1 MNNRISLLLN
11 VVLLAAVAVLF
22 FLHFKGKDTAGTDSG
37 QPKKND
43 SAAPKLT
50 FDIPKNLAGAR
61 VLYVNIDSINFKYEA
76 IADLTRDTEAKL
88 INLQSRYQKRQIELQ
103 EKGSTLQQKITA
115 GTISAAEAEIE
126 EKAYNAGIEDLAR
139 METELGYLQNSA
151 AKKNEIIVDEVSSY
165 FKEYSK
171 TKGIDFIL
179 GYGSASNVLYAND
192 SLDVTADVL
201 NALNATYRSTKG
213 TKSPKK

>member
-1 MNNRISLLLN
+1 VNNRISLLLN
-11 VVLLAAVAVLF
+11 VVLLVAVAVLF
-22 FLHFKGKDTAGTDSG
+22 ILHFKGKATAETNTL

-43 SAAPKLT
+43 SATPKLT
-50 FDIPKNLAGAR
+50 FEVPKNLAGAR
-61 VLYVNIDSINFKYEA
+61 VLYVNIDSINFRYEA
-76 IADLTRDTEAKL
+76 IADLTRETEAKL
-88 INLQSRYQKRQIELQ
+88 VNLQSRYQKRQLELQ
-103 EKGSTLQQKITA
+103 EKGYTLQQKISA
-115 GTISAAEAEIE
+115 GTISAAEAEAE

-179 GYGSASNVLYAND
+179 GYGSSSNVLYAND
-192 SLDVTADVL
+192 SLDVTSDVL
-201 NALNATYRSTKG
+201 NALNATYRSSKG
-213 TKSPKK
+213 AKK

>member
-22 FLHFKGKDTAGTDSG
+22 YLHFKGNASGTESPVSVKKDSV
-37 QPKKND
+37 
-43 SAAPKLT
+43 SPKLM
-50 FDIPKNLAGAR
+50 FDVPKNLAGAR
-61 VLYVNIDSINFKYEA
+61 VLYVNIDSINLRYDA
-76 IADLTRDTEAKL
+76 ITDLTRETEAYMKSL
-88 INLQSRYQKRQIELQ
+88 DQRYQKRQMEVQ
-103 EKGSTLQQKITA
+103 EQYSKYQQRA
-115 GTISAAEAEIE
+115 QAQTISASEAEAE
-126 EKAYNAGIEDLAR
+126 EKSINAGMEELAK
-139 METELGYLQNSA
+139 MERELSQLQNNA
-151 AKKNEIIVDEVSSY
+151 FKKNEKIVTEVSSY

-201 NALNATYRSTKG
+201 NALNATYRQTKG
-213 TKSPKK
+213 GKK

>member
-1 MNNRISLLLN
+1 VNNRISLLLN

-22 FLHFKGKDTAGTDSG
+22 FLHFKGKSTAETDNK

-43 SAAPKLT
+43 SATPKLT
-50 FDIPKNLAGAR
+50 FEVPKNLAGAR
-61 VLYVNIDSINFKYEA
+61 VLYVNIDSINFRYEA
-76 IADLTRDTEAKL
+76 IADLTRETEAKL
-88 INLQSRYQKRQIELQ
+88 INLQSRYQKRQLELQ
-103 EKGSTLQQKITA
+103 EKGYTLQQKITA
-115 GTISAAEAEIE
+115 GTISATDAEAE

-139 METELGYLQNSA
+139 METELGYLQNTA

-179 GYGSASNVLYAND
+179 GYGSSSNVLYAND
-192 SLDVTADVL
+192 SLDVTSDVL
-201 NALNATYRSTKG
+201 NALNATYRSSKG
-213 TKSPKK
+213 AKK

>member
-1 MNNRISLLLN
+1 
-11 VVLLAAVAVLF
+11 
-22 FLHFKGKDTAGTDSG
+22 
-37 QPKKND
+37 
-43 SAAPKLT
+43 
-50 FDIPKNLAGAR
+50 
-61 VLYVNIDSINFKYEA
+61 
-76 IADLTRDTEAKL
+76 RDTEAKL

-103 EKGSTLQQKITA
+103 EKGSTLQQKISS

>member
-22 FLHFKGKDTAGTDSG
+22 YLHFKGNTPETESKQSVKTDSA
-37 QPKKND
+37 
-43 SAAPKLT
+43 SPKLT
-50 FDIPKNLAGAR
+50 FEVPKNLAGAR
-61 VLYVNIDSINFKYEA
+61 VLYVNIDSINTRYDA
-76 IADLTRDTEAKL
+76 ITDLTRETEAYMK
-88 INLQSRYQKRQIELQ
+88 NLDARYQKRQMEVQ
-103 EKGSTLQQKITA
+103 EQYSKYQQRVQA
-115 GTISAAEAEIE
+115 GTISATEAEAEEKSLNSGME
-126 EKAYNAGIEDLAR
+126 ELAK
-139 METELGYLQNSA
+139 MERELGQLQNNA
-151 AKKNEIIVDEVSSY
+151 FKKNEKIVTEVSSY

-201 NALNATYRSTKG
+201 NALNATYRQTKG
-213 TKSPKK
+213 GGKK

>member
-22 FLHFKGKDTAGTDSG
+22 FLHFKGKSTAETDNK

-43 SAAPKLT
+43 SATPKLT
-50 FDIPKNLAGAR
+50 FEVPKNLAGAR
-61 VLYVNIDSINFKYEA
+61 VLYVNIDSINFRYEA
-76 IADLTRDTEAKL
+76 IADLTRETEAKL
-88 INLQSRYQKRQIELQ
+88 INLQSRYQKRQLELQ
-103 EKGSTLQQKITA
+103 EKGYTLQQKITA
-115 GTISAAEAEIE
+115 GTISATDAEAE

-139 METELGYLQNSA
+139 METELGYLQNTA

-179 GYGSASNVLYAND
+179 GYGSSSNVLYAND
-192 SLDVTADVL
+192 SLDVTSDVL
-201 NALNATYRSTKG
+201 NALNATYRSSKG
-213 TKSPKK
+213 AKK

>member
-1 MNNRISLLLN
+1 VNNRISLLLN

-22 FLHFKGKDTAGTDSG
+22 FLHFKGKSTAETDTN

-43 SAAPKLT
+43 SATPKLT
-50 FDIPKNLAGAR
+50 FEVPKNLAGAR
-61 VLYVNIDSINFKYEA
+61 VLYVNIDSINFRYEA
-76 IADLTRDTEAKL
+76 IADLTRETEAKL
-88 INLQSRYQKRQIELQ
+88 INLQSRYQKRQLELQ
-103 EKGSTLQQKITA
+103 EKGYTLQQKITA
-115 GTISAAEAEIE
+115 GTISATDAEAE

-139 METELGYLQNSA
+139 METELGYLQNTA

-179 GYGSASNVLYAND
+179 GYGSSSNVLYAND
-192 SLDVTADVL
+192 SLDVTSDVL
-201 NALNATYRSTKG
+201 NALNATYRSSKG
-213 TKSPKK
+213 AKK